1 MLVILDGWGI
11 GPPDYRN
18 AIANANTP
26 CMNRIL
32 REYPN
37 ATLATSGEDVG
48 LPEGQMGNS
57 EVGHINLGAGRIV
70 WQDLARINKSIR
82 IGAFRHEPVLIEAL
96 RTARDQQKPL
106 HLIGL
111 VSDGGVHSHI
121 DHLEEILRFAHDE
134 GLRNIQVH
142 AFTDGRDTDPMSG
155 ISYLERLDKVLSETG
170 GKLATIVGRY
180 FAMDRDKRWD
190 RIKIAYDALVHRIG
204 DLTGDW
210 RETVRNSYAKGTTD
224 EFLQPVI
231 IAEENGKPLPG
242 IGEGDVV
249 ICFNFRTD
257 RCREI
262 TEVLV
267 EREKPEQGMK
277 HFPLHY
283 VTLTRYDDTY
293 RNVRVVFEK
302 DNLAMTIGEVLEQ
315 NGKTQLRI
323 AETEKYPH
331 VTYFFSGGRERPFQG
346 ESRSMIPSPKVAT
359 YDLQPEMSAFE
370 VKDSVINSIE
380 QHAPDFICLN
390 FANADM
396 VGHTGNFQAAVKAI
410 ETVDSCLE
418 QVIEAG
424 CRAGYGILVIADHGN
439 ADMMINPDGSPNTAH
454 TTHPVPCVFIS
465 EATDKKIKSGRLADV
480 APTLLNWMNLPV
492 PLEMTG
498 RVLFINQHQHE
509 TA

>member
-18 AIANANTP
+18 AIASASTP
-26 CMNRIL
+26 CMDQLL
-32 REYPN
+32 RQHPN
-37 ATLATSGEDVG
+37 ATLVTSGEDVG

-82 IGAFRHEPVLIEAL
+82 VGEFRDEPVLKEAL

-121 DHLEEILRFAHDE
+121 DHLEEILRFAHAE
-134 GLRNIQVH
+134 GLQKIHVH
-142 AFTDGRDTDPMSG
+142 AFTDGRDTDPTSG
-155 ISYLERLDKVLSETG
+155 ISFLERLENVLLETG
-170 GKLATIVGRY
+170 GNLATIVGRY
-180 FAMDRDKRWD
+180 YAMDRDKRWE
-190 RIKIAYDALVHRIG
+190 RIKIAYDALVHRKG
-204 DLTGDW
+204 ELVCDW
-210 RETVRNSYAKGTTD
+210 KEAVANSYSNGITD
-224 EFLQPVI
+224 EFLKPVI
-231 IAEENGKPLPG
+231 ITGVDGNPMPG
-242 IGEGDVV
+242 ISPGDVV

-267 EREKPEQGMK
+267 ERDQPEQEMK
-277 HFPLHY
+277 HLKLHY

-293 RNVRVVFEK
+293 NNVRVVIEK
-302 DNLAMTIGEVLEQ
+302 DNLSMTLGEVLELH
-315 NGKTQLRI
+315 GKTQLRI

-331 VTYFFSGGRERPFQG
+331 VTYFFSGGREKPFKG

-370 VKDSVINSIE
+370 VKDSVISSIE

-396 VGHTGNFQAAVKAI
+396 VGHTGNFKAAVKAI
-410 ETVDSCLE
+410 EAVDSCLK
-418 QVIEAG
+418 QVVSTALK
-424 CRAGYGILVIADHGN
+424 AGYGILVIADHGN
-439 ADMMINPDGSPNTAH
+439 ADLMINPDGSPNTAH

-465 EATDKKIKSGRLADV
+465 KATELKISNGRLADV
-480 APTLLNWMNLPV
+480 APTILHWMDLPIPV
-492 PLEMTG
+492 EMTG
-498 RVLFINQHQHE
+498 RVLFINQNQYE
-509 TA
+509 TE